1 MKKIK
6 YENKNIIGQKEP
18 KNIKKNFLPS
28 KITTNINPYLLKK
41 EHKILSS
48 KLNFQEQ
55 NYSSIQ
61 NNNNNNENNIRAKI
75 NLNLHPI
82 KKTRSKNEHEING
95 FSLFLKGENNFI
107 SSKNEV
113 NLITTQYNYGNNQ
126 LLIHKFNKGINI
138 ENEEK
143 LRNNLNLGQRK
154 RNIILNDLKNKKKIT
169 NELKDIKEIRE
180 TIYENKNNIN
190 NNVNINILNNKKLP
204 GLLKSKNSINIINH
218 LNIPPITKLITPL
231 VQNKN
236 SNNLIRKKSEKI
248 LNKIKREKEKEK
260 EKEKSL
266 EKNKEIKEEK
276 ETTFGHKIHWKK
288 ILLIKEGEN
297 SFIYKAFNISNG
309 HIFIVKEYKKIAVK
323 SFYCEAK
330 YLKKN
335 RHKNIVG
342 FIDAEVV
349 NAENNI
355 NIKYF
360 YIYLNYIGGYN
371 LNEFYS
377 KVGFF
382 TKQLLKKFI
391 EQIIFFMDYMKEK
404 GLFYNNFNFNHI
416 FFDLDGNIKFI
427 DFSKVDR
434 QYDMIKKNFIRHGD
448 DLDFI
453 SFKNMMMHV
462 IYYEKNNKLNN
473 PENSNDLI
481 GICNIMEASLINAN
495 TLSEFKNNYFFG
507 EHKDKEESVY
517 LKNSSI
523 NPSTDLIPN

>member
-190 NNVNINILNNKKLP
+190 NNANINILNNKKLP

-309 HIFIVKEYKKIAVK
+309 YIFIVKEYKKIAVK

-330 YLKKN
+330 Y
-335 RHKNIVG
+335 
-342 FIDAEVV
+342 
-349 NAENNI
+349 
-355 NIKYF
+355 
-360 YIYLNYIGGYN
+360 
-371 LNEFYS
+371 
-377 KVGFF
+377 
-382 TKQLLKKFI
+382 
-391 EQIIFFMDYMKEK
+391 
-404 GLFYNNFNFNHI
+404 
-416 FFDLDGNIKFI
+416 
-427 DFSKVDR
+427 
-434 QYDMIKKNFIRHGD
+434 
-448 DLDFI
+448 
-453 SFKNMMMHV
+453 
-462 IYYEKNNKLNN
+462 
-473 PENSNDLI
+473 
-481 GICNIMEASLINAN
+481 
-495 TLSEFKNNYFFG
+495 
-507 EHKDKEESVY
+507 
-517 LKNSSI
+517 
-523 NPSTDLIPN
+523 